1 MSEHSKNKAEEEL
14 KRQSAGVSKKDLE
27 KVIHEQDAIEDKFK
41 TSGPLGRYIEDAKL
55 LFSLIK
61 DYANGSYRAIPW
73 YSIAA
78 IVAALLYVLN
88 PFDILPDLLP
98 LLGLMD
104 DAFVIAKCLSMVE
117 SDLHAYKAWKLQNQ
131 SEM

>member
-1 MSEHSKNKAEEEL
+1 MSDHSKHKAQEEL
-14 KRQSAGVSKKDLE
+14 KRQSEGVSKKDLE

-61 DYANGSYRAIPW
+61 DYANGSYRAVPW

-88 PFDILPDLLP
+88 PFDILPDILP

-117 SDLHAYKAWKLQNQ
+117 SDLHTYKEWKLNQN
-131 SEM
+131 